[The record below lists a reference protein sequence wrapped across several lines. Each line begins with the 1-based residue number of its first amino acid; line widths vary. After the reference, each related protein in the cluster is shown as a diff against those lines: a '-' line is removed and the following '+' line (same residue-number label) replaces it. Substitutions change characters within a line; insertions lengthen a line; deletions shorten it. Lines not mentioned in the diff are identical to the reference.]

1 MKVFFILLTFLVF
14 FFKLIL
20 YDNIRQKIECKGRP
34 INILK
39 NLLFLWDNRF
49 QTEENQGIILSGAYK
64 ISYIQS
70 RNRLTVQKNT
80 DYLESFWGGSIW
92 DHALDCFVIV
102 GDNGIGKT
110 RLMNLILDD
119 LRRFTNGEETGS
131 CIMVFEGTDHKE
143 QKRLFVF
150 YSQELEKPKIDAERE
165 LLFEYLPASPDRRS
179 GRGRTSEKAALKNMK
194 TAYFHHSLSFHDFE
208 NLKKCSYDFSLGN
221 LLSGHSQMDYEM
233 HYNGLDKNPIRIYYD
248 RELYKIVHLFCNYH
262 PEEAPELKIPIPKY
276 IQIAAADVSYLEK
289 YIFQELKRHTVSA
302 PPDADERLK
311 QMERIF
317 QKLPGLFR
325 HSWSAYIVRAVLLGC
340 IREACIPSVVPSPAR
355 VDLERLTD
363 AYLLSEDCAE
373 RYGLFGYAKKFLE
386 ELGQA
391 LMGHSL
397 IAVLVIHQTRDFIS
411 WLEENEAVIR
421 KLENKGTPELS
432 IIPGQENRLFMEKLL
447 FHYEGLSY
455 AFPFLSFSFGAS
467 SGENALLSLWADLYG
482 IWEDLKKESGRTNGQ
497 TPDCNTLLLLLDEA
511 DLSLHPRW
519 QRMYMKWLTAFCRRY
534 FLPMINIKLI
544 ITTHSPVI
552 LSDFPP
558 NSVCYLRKNEDGHI
572 SSRTGG
578 IQTFGNH
585 IHTLYMD
592 SFFLDECGTMGA
604 FAQEKLGTIAEL
616 LLTQRNGNNEISDI
630 KTVISYVG
638 EGLLREKLEHALEES
653 NEGINYT
660 MKKTLRTDPALSSAL
675 QRLKA
680 QRRELDQT
688 IRELEEMINDP
699 DMDF

>member
-1 MKVFFILLTFLVF
+1 M
-14 FFKLIL
+14 
-20 YDNIRQKIECKGRP
+20 
-34 INILK
+34 NILK
-39 NLLFLWDNRF
+39 NLLFLWDDRF

-64 ISYIQS
+64 ISYIQT
-70 RNRLTVQKNT
+70 RNRLTIQKNT
-80 DYLESFWGGSIW
+80 DYLESFWGGSKW
-92 DHALDCFVIV
+92 DQALDCFAIV

-119 LRRFTNGEETGS
+119 LRCFTNGEKTEP
-131 CIMVFEGTDHKE
+131 CIMIFEGTDHEE
-143 QKRLFVF
+143 QERLFVF

-179 GRGRTSEKAALKNMK
+179 GCGRTSAKTALKNMK
-194 TAYFHHSLSFHDFE
+194 TAYFHHSLSLHDFE
-208 NLKKCSYDFSLGN
+208 NPQKCSYDFSLGG
-221 LLSGHSQMDYEM
+221 LLSSHSQMDHEM
-233 HYNGLDKNPIRIYYD
+233 RYNGLDKKPIRTYYD
-248 RELYKIVHLFCNYH
+248 RELYKIVHLLYNYH
-262 PEEAPELKIPIPKY
+262 PEEAPELEIPIPKY
-276 IQIAAADVSYLEK
+276 IQIGAADVSYLEK
-289 YIFQELKRHTVSA
+289 YIFRKLRKHMVSG

-311 QMERIF
+311 QMKGIF

-340 IREACIPSVVPSPAR
+340 IREACIPSVVPSPSR
-355 VDLERLTD
+355 VDLERLTAGD
-363 AYLLSEDCAE
+363 LLSEDCAE

-386 ELGQA
+386 ELGRA

-397 IAVLVIHQTRDFIS
+397 IAILVIQQTQDFIS
-411 WLEENEAVIR
+411 WLEENESVIR

-432 IIPGQENRLFMEKLL
+432 IIPGQENRLFVEKLL
-447 FHYEGLSY
+447 LHYEGLSY
-455 AFPFLSFSFGAS
+455 AFPFLRFSFGTS

-482 IWEDLKKESGRTNGQ
+482 IWEDLKKGSSRTSGQ
-497 TPDCNTLLLLLDEA
+497 ASDCNTLLLILDEA

-519 QRMYMKWLTAFCRRY
+519 QRMYMKWLTSFCRRY

-544 ITTHSPVI
+544 VTTHSPVI

-558 NSVCYLRKNEDGHI
+558 NSVCYLRKDEGGRI
-572 SSRTGG
+572 SSRIGG

-604 FAQEKLGTIAEL
+604 FAQEKLGAIAEL
-616 LLTQRNGNNEISDI
+616 LLTQRNGHNEISDI

-660 MKKTLRTDPALSSAL
+660 MKKTRQTDPALSSAL

-688 IRELEEMINDP
+688 IRELEGMINDP

>member
-1 MKVFFILLTFLVF
+1 M
-14 FFKLIL
+14 
-20 YDNIRQKIECKGRP
+20 
-34 INILK
+34 NILK
-39 NLLFLWDNRF
+39 NLLFLWDDRF

-64 ISYIQS
+64 ISYIQT
-70 RNRLTVQKNT
+70 RNRLTIQKNT

-92 DHALDCFVIV
+92 DQALDCFAIV

-119 LRRFTNGEETGS
+119 LRCFTNGEKTEP
-131 CIMVFEGTDHKE
+131 CIMIFEGTDHEE
-143 QKRLFVF
+143 QERLFVF

-179 GRGRTSEKAALKNMK
+179 GCGRISAKTALKNMK
-194 TAYFHHSLSFHDFE
+194 TAYFHHSLSLHDFE
-208 NLKKCSYDFSLGN
+208 NPQKCSYDFSLGG
-221 LLSGHSQMDYEM
+221 LLSSHSQMDHEM
-233 HYNGLDKNPIRIYYD
+233 RYNGLDKNPIRTYYD
-248 RELYKIVHLFCNYH
+248 RELYKIVHLLYNYH
-262 PEEAPELKIPIPKY
+262 PEEAPELEIPIPKY
-276 IQIAAADVSYLEK
+276 IQIGAADVSYLEK
-289 YIFQELKRHTVSA
+289 YIFRELRKHMVSG

-311 QMERIF
+311 QMKGIF

-340 IREACIPSVVPSPAR
+340 IREACIPSVVPSPSR
-355 VDLERLTD
+355 VDLERLTAGD
-363 AYLLSEDCAE
+363 LLSEDCAE

-386 ELGQA
+386 ELGRA

-397 IAVLVIHQTRDFIS
+397 IAILVIQQTRDFIS
-411 WLEENEAVIR
+411 WLEENESVIQ
-421 KLENKGTPELS
+421 KLENKGKPELS
-432 IIPGQENRLFMEKLL
+432 IIPGQESRLFMEKLL
-447 FHYEGLSY
+447 FHYEELSY
-455 AFPFLSFSFGAS
+455 AFPFLSFSFGTS

-482 IWEDLKKESGRTNGQ
+482 IWEDLKKGSSRTSGQ
-497 TPDCNTLLLLLDEA
+497 ASDCNTLLLILDEA

-519 QRMYMKWLTAFCRRY
+519 QRMYMKWLTSFCRRY
-534 FLPMINIKLI
+534 FLPVINIKLI
-544 ITTHSPVI
+544 VTTHSPII

-558 NSVCYLRKNEDGHI
+558 NSVCYLRKDEDGHI
-572 SSRTGG
+572 SSRIGG

-604 FAQEKLGTIAEL
+604 FAQEKLGAIAEL
-616 LLTQRNGNNEISDI
+616 LLKQRNGHNEISDI

-660 MKKTLRTDPALSSAL
+660 MKKTRQTDPALSSAL

>member
-1 MKVFFILLTFLVF
+1 M
-14 FFKLIL
+14 
-20 YDNIRQKIECKGRP
+20 
-34 INILK
+34 NILK
-39 NLLFLWDNRF
+39 NLLFLWDARF

-70 RNRLTVQKNT
+70 RNRLTIQKNS

-92 DHALDCFVIV
+92 DQALDCFAIV

-119 LRRFTNGEETGS
+119 LRCFTNGEKTEP
-131 CIMVFEGTDHKE
+131 CIMIFEGTDHEE
-143 QKRLFVF
+143 QARLFVF

-165 LLFEYLPASPDRRS
+165 LLFEYLPDSPDRRS
-179 GRGRTSEKAALKNMK
+179 GCGRTSAKTALKNIK
-194 TAYFHHSLSFHDFE
+194 TAYFHHSLSLHDFE
-208 NLKKCSYDFSLGN
+208 NPQKCSYDFSLGG
-221 LLSGHSQMDYEM
+221 LLSRHSQMDHEM

-248 RELYKIVHLFCNYH
+248 RALYKIVHLLYNYH
-262 PEEAPELKIPIPKY
+262 PEEAPELEIPIPKY
-276 IQIAAADVSYLEK
+276 IQIGAADVSYLEK
-289 YIFQELKRHTVSA
+289 YIFREVRKHMVSG

-317 QKLPGLFR
+317 RKLPGLFR

-340 IREACIPSVVPSPAR
+340 IREACIPSVVPSPSR
-355 VDLERLTD
+355 VDLERLTAGD
-363 AYLLSEDCAE
+363 LLSEDCAE

-386 ELGQA
+386 ELGRA

-397 IAVLVIHQTRDFIS
+397 IAIPVIQQTRDFIS
-411 WLEENEAVIR
+411 WLEENESVIR
-421 KLENKGTPELS
+421 KLENKGKPELS
-432 IIPGQENRLFMEKLL
+432 IIPGQESRLFMEKLL
-447 FHYEGLSY
+447 FHYEELSY
-455 AFPFLSFSFGAS
+455 AFPFLRFSFGTS

-482 IWEDLKKESGRTNGQ
+482 IWEDLKKGSGRTGGQ
-497 TPDCNTLLLLLDEA
+497 IPDCNTLLLILDEA

-544 ITTHSPVI
+544 VTTHSPII

-558 NSVCYLRKNEDGHI
+558 NSVCYLRKDEDGHI
-572 SSRTGG
+572 SSRIGG

-616 LLTQRNGNNEISDI
+616 LLKQRNGHNEISDI

-660 MKKTLRTDPALSSAL
+660 MKKTRQTDPALSSAL

>member
-1 MKVFFILLTFLVF
+1 M
-14 FFKLIL
+14 
-20 YDNIRQKIECKGRP
+20 
-34 INILK
+34 NILK
-39 NLLFLWDNRF
+39 NLLFLWDDRF

-64 ISYIQS
+64 ISYIQT
-70 RNRLTVQKNT
+70 RNRLTIQKNT

-92 DHALDCFVIV
+92 DQALDCFAIV

-119 LRRFTNGEETGS
+119 LRCFTNGEKTEP
-131 CIMVFEGTDHKE
+131 CIMIFEGTDHEE
-143 QKRLFVF
+143 QERLFVF

-179 GRGRTSEKAALKNMK
+179 GCGRISAKTALKNMK
-194 TAYFHHSLSFHDFE
+194 TAYFHHSLSLHDFE
-208 NLKKCSYDFSLGN
+208 NPQKCSYDFSLGG
-221 LLSGHSQMDYEM
+221 LLSSHSQMDHEM
-233 HYNGLDKNPIRIYYD
+233 RYNGLDKNPIRTYYD
-248 RELYKIVHLFCNYH
+248 RELYKIVHLLYNYH
-262 PEEAPELKIPIPKY
+262 PEEAPELEIPIPKY
-276 IQIAAADVSYLEK
+276 IQIGAADVSYLEK
-289 YIFQELKRHTVSA
+289 YIFRELRKHMVSG
-302 PPDADERLK
+302 PPDADDRLK
-311 QMERIF
+311 QMKGIF

-340 IREACIPSVVPSPAR
+340 IREACIPSVVPSPSR
-355 VDLERLTD
+355 VDLERLTAGD
-363 AYLLSEDCAE
+363 LLSEDCAE

-386 ELGQA
+386 ELGRA

-397 IAVLVIHQTRDFIS
+397 IAILVIQQTRDFIS
-411 WLEENEAVIR
+411 WLEENESVIR
-421 KLENKGTPELS
+421 KLENKGKPELS
-432 IIPGQENRLFMEKLL
+432 IIPGQESRLFMEKLL
-447 FHYEGLSY
+447 FHYEELSY
-455 AFPFLSFSFGAS
+455 AFPFLSFSFGTS

-482 IWEDLKKESGRTNGQ
+482 IWEDLKKGSSRTSGQ
-497 TPDCNTLLLLLDEA
+497 ASDCNTLLLILDEA

-519 QRMYMKWLTAFCRRY
+519 QRMYMKWLTSFCRRY
-534 FLPMINIKLI
+534 FLPVINIKLI
-544 ITTHSPVI
+544 VTTHSPII

-558 NSVCYLRKNEDGHI
+558 NSVCYLRKDEDGHI
-572 SSRTGG
+572 SSRIGG

-604 FAQEKLGTIAEL
+604 FAQEKLGAIAEL
-616 LLTQRNGNNEISDI
+616 LLKQRNGHNEISDI

-660 MKKTLRTDPALSSAL
+660 MKKTRQTDPALSSAL

>member
-1 MKVFFILLTFLVF
+1 M
-14 FFKLIL
+14 
-20 YDNIRQKIECKGRP
+20 
-34 INILK
+34 NILK
-39 NLLFLWDNRF
+39 NLLFLWDDRF

-64 ISYIQS
+64 ISYIQT
-70 RNRLTVQKNT
+70 RNRLTIQKNT

-92 DHALDCFVIV
+92 DQALDCFAIV

-119 LRRFTNGEETGS
+119 LRCFTNGEKTEP
-131 CIMVFEGTDHKE
+131 CIMIFEGTDHEE
-143 QKRLFVF
+143 QERLFVF

-179 GRGRTSEKAALKNMK
+179 GCGRISAKTALKNMK
-194 TAYFHHSLSFHDFE
+194 TAYFHHSLSLHDFE
-208 NLKKCSYDFSLGN
+208 NPQKCSYDFSLGG
-221 LLSGHSQMDYEM
+221 LLSSHSQMDHEM
-233 HYNGLDKNPIRIYYD
+233 RYNGLDKNPIRTYYD
-248 RELYKIVHLFCNYH
+248 RELYKIVHLLYNYH
-262 PEEAPELKIPIPKY
+262 PEEAPELEIPIPKY
-276 IQIAAADVSYLEK
+276 IQIGAADVSYLEK
-289 YIFQELKRHTVSA
+289 YIFRELRKHMVSG

-311 QMERIF
+311 QMKGIF

-340 IREACIPSVVPSPAR
+340 IREACIPSVVPSPSR
-355 VDLERLTD
+355 VDLERLTAGD
-363 AYLLSEDCAE
+363 LLSEDCAE

-386 ELGQA
+386 ELGRA

-397 IAVLVIHQTRDFIS
+397 IAILVIQQTRDFIS
-411 WLEENEAVIR
+411 WLEENESVIR
-421 KLENKGTPELS
+421 KLENKGKPELS
-432 IIPGQENRLFMEKLL
+432 IIPGQESRLFMEKLL
-447 FHYEGLSY
+447 FHYEELSY
-455 AFPFLSFSFGAS
+455 AFPFLSFSFGTS

-482 IWEDLKKESGRTNGQ
+482 IWEDLKKGSSRTSGQ
-497 TPDCNTLLLLLDEA
+497 ASDCNTLLLILDEA

-519 QRMYMKWLTAFCRRY
+519 QRMYMKWLTSFCRRY
-534 FLPMINIKLI
+534 FLPVINIKLI
-544 ITTHSPVI
+544 VTTHSPII

-558 NSVCYLRKNEDGHI
+558 NSVCYLRKDEDGHI
-572 SSRTGG
+572 SSRIGG

-604 FAQEKLGTIAEL
+604 FAQEKLGAIAEL
-616 LLTQRNGNNEISDI
+616 LLKQRNGHNEISDI

-660 MKKTLRTDPALSSAL
+660 MKKTRQTDPALSSAL

>member
-1 MKVFFILLTFLVF
+1 M
-14 FFKLIL
+14 
-20 YDNIRQKIECKGRP
+20 
-34 INILK
+34 NILK
-39 NLLFLWDNRF
+39 NQLFLWDDRF

-64 ISYIQS
+64 ISYIQT
-70 RNRLTVQKNT
+70 RNRLTIQKNT

-92 DHALDCFVIV
+92 DQALDCFAIV

-119 LRRFTNGEETGS
+119 LRCFTNGEKTEP
-131 CIMVFEGTDHKE
+131 CIMIFEGTDHEE
-143 QKRLFVF
+143 QERLFVF

-179 GRGRTSEKAALKNMK
+179 GCGRISAKTALKNMK
-194 TAYFHHSLSFHDFE
+194 TAYFHHSLSLHDFE
-208 NLKKCSYDFSLGN
+208 NPQKCSYDFSLGG
-221 LLSGHSQMDYEM
+221 LLSSHSQMDHEM
-233 HYNGLDKNPIRIYYD
+233 RYNGLDKNPIRTYYD
-248 RELYKIVHLFCNYH
+248 RELYKIVHLLYNYH
-262 PEEAPELKIPIPKY
+262 PEEAPELEIPIPKY
-276 IQIAAADVSYLEK
+276 IQIGAADVSYLEK
-289 YIFQELKRHTVSA
+289 YIFRELRKHMVSG

-311 QMERIF
+311 QMKGIF

-340 IREACIPSVVPSPAR
+340 IREACIPSVVPSPSR
-355 VDLERLTD
+355 VDLERLTAGD
-363 AYLLSEDCAE
+363 LLSEDCAE

-386 ELGQA
+386 ELGRA

-397 IAVLVIHQTRDFIS
+397 IAILVIQQTRDFIS
-411 WLEENEAVIR
+411 WLEENESVIR
-421 KLENKGTPELS
+421 KLENKGKPELS
-432 IIPGQENRLFMEKLL
+432 IIPGQESRLFMEKLL
-447 FHYEGLSY
+447 FHYEELSY
-455 AFPFLSFSFGAS
+455 AFPFLSFSFGTS

-482 IWEDLKKESGRTNGQ
+482 IWEDLKKGSSRTSGQ
-497 TPDCNTLLLLLDEA
+497 ASDCNTLLLILDEA

-519 QRMYMKWLTAFCRRY
+519 QRMYMKWLTSFCRRY
-534 FLPMINIKLI
+534 FLPVINIKLI
-544 ITTHSPVI
+544 VTTHSPII

-558 NSVCYLRKNEDGHI
+558 NSVCYLRKDEDGHI
-572 SSRTGG
+572 SSRIGG

-604 FAQEKLGTIAEL
+604 FAQEKLGAIAEL
-616 LLTQRNGNNEISDI
+616 LLKQRNGHNEISDI

-660 MKKTLRTDPALSSAL
+660 MKKTRQTDPALSSAL

>member
-1 MKVFFILLTFLVF
+1 M
-14 FFKLIL
+14 
-20 YDNIRQKIECKGRP
+20 
-34 INILK
+34 NILK
-39 NLLFLWDNRF
+39 NLLFLWDDRF

-64 ISYIQS
+64 ISYIQT
-70 RNRLTVQKNT
+70 RNRLTIQKNT

-92 DHALDCFVIV
+92 DQALDCFAIV

-119 LRRFTNGEETGS
+119 LRCFTNGEKTEP
-131 CIMVFEGTDHKE
+131 CIMIFEGTDHEE
-143 QKRLFVF
+143 QERLFVF

-179 GRGRTSEKAALKNMK
+179 GCGRISAKTALKNMK
-194 TAYFHHSLSFHDFE
+194 TAYFHHSLSLHDFE
-208 NLKKCSYDFSLGN
+208 NPQKCSYDFSLGG
-221 LLSGHSQMDYEM
+221 LLSSHSQMDHEM
-233 HYNGLDKNPIRIYYD
+233 RYNGLDKNPIRTYYD
-248 RELYKIVHLFCNYH
+248 RELYKIVHLLYNYH
-262 PEEAPELKIPIPKY
+262 PEEAPELEIPIPKY
-276 IQIAAADVSYLEK
+276 IQIGAADVSYLEK
-289 YIFQELKRHTVSA
+289 YIFRELRKHMVSG

-311 QMERIF
+311 QMKGIF

-340 IREACIPSVVPSPAR
+340 IREACIPSVVPSPSR
-355 VDLERLTD
+355 VDLERLTAGD
-363 AYLLSEDCAE
+363 LLSEDCAE

-386 ELGQA
+386 ELGRA

-397 IAVLVIHQTRDFIS
+397 ISILVIQQTRDFIS
-411 WLEENEAVIR
+411 WLEENESVIR
-421 KLENKGTPELS
+421 KLENKGKPELS
-432 IIPGQENRLFMEKLL
+432 IIPGQESRLFMEKLL
-447 FHYEGLSY
+447 FHYEELSY
-455 AFPFLSFSFGAS
+455 AFPFLSFSFGTS

-482 IWEDLKKESGRTNGQ
+482 IWEDLKKGSSRTSGQ
-497 TPDCNTLLLLLDEA
+497 ASDCNTLLLILDEA

-519 QRMYMKWLTAFCRRY
+519 QRMYMKWLTSFCRRY
-534 FLPMINIKLI
+534 FLPVINIKLI
-544 ITTHSPVI
+544 VTTHSPII

-558 NSVCYLRKNEDGHI
+558 NSVCYLRKDEDGHI
-572 SSRTGG
+572 SSRIGG

-604 FAQEKLGTIAEL
+604 FAQEKLGAIAEL
-616 LLTQRNGNNEISDI
+616 LLKQRNGHNEISDI

-660 MKKTLRTDPALSSAL
+660 MKKTRQTDPALSSAL

>member
-1 MKVFFILLTFLVF
+1 
-14 FFKLIL
+14 
-20 YDNIRQKIECKGRP
+20 
-34 INILK
+34 
-39 NLLFLWDNRF
+39 
-49 QTEENQGIILSGAYK
+49 
-64 ISYIQS
+64 
-70 RNRLTVQKNT
+70 
-80 DYLESFWGGSIW
+80 
-92 DHALDCFVIV
+92 
-102 GDNGIGKT
+102 
-110 RLMNLILDD
+110 
-119 LRRFTNGEETGS
+119 
-131 CIMVFEGTDHKE
+131 
-143 QKRLFVF
+143 
-150 YSQELEKPKIDAERE
+150 
-165 LLFEYLPASPDRRS
+165 
-179 GRGRTSEKAALKNMK
+179 
-194 TAYFHHSLSFHDFE
+194 
-208 NLKKCSYDFSLGN
+208 
-221 LLSGHSQMDYEM
+221 M

-248 RELYKIVHLFCNYH
+248 RELYKIVHLLCNYH
-262 PEEAPELKIPIPKY
+262 PEEAPELEIRIPKY

-355 VDLERLTD
+355 VDLERLAD
-363 AYLLSEDCAE
+363 AYVLSEDCAE

-397 IAVLVIHQTRDFIS
+397 IAVPVIHQTRDFIS

-497 TPDCNTLLLLLDEA
+497 TPDCNTLLLILDEA

>member
-1 MKVFFILLTFLVF
+1 M
-14 FFKLIL
+14 
-20 YDNIRQKIECKGRP
+20 
-34 INILK
+34 NILK

-70 RNRLTVQKNT
+70 WNRLTIQKNT

-92 DHALDCFVIV
+92 DHALDCFAIV

-119 LRRFTNGEETGS
+119 LRRFTNGEEIGP
-131 CIMVFEGTDHKE
+131 CIMIFEGTDHEE

-150 YSQELEKPKIDAERE
+150 HSQELEKPKIDAERE

-179 GRGRTSEKAALKNMK
+179 GCGRTSAKAALKNMK

-221 LLSGHSQMDYEM
+221 LLSGHSQIDHEM

-248 RELYKIVHLFCNYH
+248 RELYKIVHLLCNYH
-262 PEEAPELKIPIPKY
+262 PEEAPELEIPIPKY
-276 IQIAAADVSYLEK
+276 IQIGAADVSYLEK
-289 YIFQELKRHTVSA
+289 YIFQELKRHTASGL
-302 PPDADERLK
+302 PDADERLK
-311 QMERIF
+311 QMKRIF

-355 VDLERLTD
+355 VDLERLTAGD
-363 AYLLSEDCAE
+363 LLSEDCAE

-386 ELGQA
+386 ELGRA
-391 LMGHSL
+391 LTGHSL
-397 IAVLVIHQTRDFIS
+397 IAVLVIHQTREFIS
-411 WLEENEAVIR
+411 WLEENESVIQE
-421 KLENKGTPELS
+421 LENKGKPELS
-432 IIPGQENRLFMEKLL
+432 IIPGQESRLFMEKLL
-447 FHYEGLSY
+447 LHYEGLSY
-455 AFPFLSFSFGAS
+455 AFPFLRFSFGTS

-482 IWEDLKKESGRTNGQ
+482 IWEDLKKGSSRTSGQ
-497 TPDCNTLLLLLDEA
+497 ASDCNTLLLILDEA

-519 QRMYMKWLTAFCRRY
+519 QRMYMKWLTSFCRRY

-544 ITTHSPVI
+544 VTTHSPVI

-558 NSVCYLRKNEDGHI
+558 NSVCYLRKDEGGRI
-572 SSRTGG
+572 SSRIGG

-616 LLTQRNGNNEISDI
+616 LLTQRNGNNEIRDI

-660 MKKTLRTDPALSSAL
+660 MKKTRQTDPALSSAL

-688 IRELEEMINDP
+688 IRELEGMINDP

>member
-1 MKVFFILLTFLVF
+1 M
-14 FFKLIL
+14 
-20 YDNIRQKIECKGRP
+20 
-34 INILK
+34 NILK
-39 NLLFLWDNRF
+39 NLLFLWDDRF

-64 ISYIQS
+64 ISYIQT
-70 RNRLTVQKNT
+70 RNRLTIQKNT

-92 DHALDCFVIV
+92 DQALDCFAIV

-119 LRRFTNGEETGS
+119 LRCFTNGEKTEP
-131 CIMVFEGTDHKE
+131 CIMIFEGTDHEE
-143 QKRLFVF
+143 QERLFVF

-179 GRGRTSEKAALKNMK
+179 GCGRISAKTALKNMK
-194 TAYFHHSLSFHDFE
+194 TAYFHHSLSLHDFE
-208 NLKKCSYDFSLGN
+208 NPQKCSYDFSLGG
-221 LLSGHSQMDYEM
+221 LLSSHSQMDHEM
-233 HYNGLDKNPIRIYYD
+233 RYNGLDKNPIRTYYD
-248 RELYKIVHLFCNYH
+248 RELYKIVHLLYNYH
-262 PEEAPELKIPIPKY
+262 PEEAPELEIPIPKY
-276 IQIAAADVSYLEK
+276 IQIGAADVSYLEK
-289 YIFQELKRHTVSA
+289 YIFRELRKHMVSG

-311 QMERIF
+311 QMKGIF

-340 IREACIPSVVPSPAR
+340 IREACIPSVVPSPSR
-355 VDLERLTD
+355 VDLERLTAGD
-363 AYLLSEDCAE
+363 LLSEDCAE
-373 RYGLFGYAKKFLE
+373 RYGLFGYTKKFLE
-386 ELGQA
+386 ELGRA

-397 IAVLVIHQTRDFIS
+397 IAILVIQQTRDFIS
-411 WLEENEAVIR
+411 WLEENESVIR
-421 KLENKGTPELS
+421 KLENKGKPELS
-432 IIPGQENRLFMEKLL
+432 IIPGQESRLFMEKLL
-447 FHYEGLSY
+447 FHYEELSY
-455 AFPFLSFSFGAS
+455 AFPFLSFSFGTS

-482 IWEDLKKESGRTNGQ
+482 IWEDLKKGSSRTSGQ
-497 TPDCNTLLLLLDEA
+497 ASDCNTLLLILDEA

-519 QRMYMKWLTAFCRRY
+519 QRMYMKWLTSFCRRY
-534 FLPMINIKLI
+534 FLPVINIKLI
-544 ITTHSPVI
+544 VTTHSPII

-558 NSVCYLRKNEDGHI
+558 NSVCYLRKDEDGHI
-572 SSRTGG
+572 SSRIGG

-604 FAQEKLGTIAEL
+604 FAQEKLGAIAEL
-616 LLTQRNGNNEISDI
+616 LLKQRNGHNEISDI

-660 MKKTLRTDPALSSAL
+660 MKKTRQTDPALSSAL

>member
-1 MKVFFILLTFLVF
+1 M
-14 FFKLIL
+14 
-20 YDNIRQKIECKGRP
+20 
-34 INILK
+34 NILK
-39 NLLFLWDNRF
+39 NLLFLWDDRF

-70 RNRLTVQKNT
+70 WNRLAVQKNT

-92 DHALDCFVIV
+92 DHALDCFAIV
-102 GDNGIGKT
+102 GDNGAGKT

-150 YSQELEKPKIDAERE
+150 YSQELEKPKINAERE

-221 LLSGHSQMDYEM
+221 LLSGHSQIDYEM

-248 RELYKIVHLFCNYH
+248 RELYKIVHLLCNYH
-262 PEEAPELKIPIPKY
+262 LEEAPELEIPIPKY
-276 IQIAAADVSYLEK
+276 IQIGAADVSYLER
-289 YIFQELKRHTVSA
+289 YIFRELKKHTASGL
-302 PPDADERLK
+302 PDADERLK
-311 QMERIF
+311 QMKRIF

-355 VDLERLTD
+355 VDLERLAD

-397 IAVLVIHQTRDFIS
+397 IAVPVIHQTRDFIS

-432 IIPGQENRLFMEKLL
+432 IIPGQENRLFMEELL
-447 FHYEGLSY
+447 LHYEGLSY

-497 TPDCNTLLLLLDEA
+497 TPDCNTLLLILDEA

-544 ITTHSPVI
+544 ITTHSPII

-558 NSVCYLRKNEDGHI
+558 NSVCYLRKDDNGHI

-585 IHTLYMD
+585 IHTLCMD

-604 FAQEKLGTIAEL
+604 FAQEKLGAIAEL
-616 LLTQRNGNNEISDI
+616 LLTQRNGNNEIRDI
-630 KTVISYVG
+630 KTIISYVG

-660 MKKTLRTDPALSSAL
+660 MKKTRRTDPALSSAL